1 MTTLLFVLGA
11 LVYAAFAVNVLFA
24 LVLPRR
30 PRGFERITFRVNS
43 LVRMAFI
50 GLSHFARRYE
60 SKDTVLAPTGP
71 VCVVAQLATWAV
83 GFIIG
88 VAMMLY
94 STTHNFPDAL
104 RQACTSLFTVGAIH
118 SGGPANVALDIAAGA
133 TWVIVVTLQIAYL
146 PSLYASFNRRE
157 GLVALLESRAGVP
170 AWGPEILMRHQIVG
184 ITDTLPDFYAAWEA
198 WSADLAESHTTYP
211 VLLLFRSPEPWYSW
225 LVGLLAVLDA
235 AALHLALAPARASS
249 QARLCLRMGFTALTR
264 IGVTL
269 GWEIDPDPDPA
280 GPIDLTFAEF
290 QEAVNMMRETG
301 FEMERTAEEA
311 WPDFVGWR
319 VNYEQV
325 AYRLAARI
333 GAPPAPWS
341 GPRPHLRGSIEPP
354 HRPPQRTPTG
364 PAPVSVRPPA
374 LGEDEQAR

>member
-133 TWVIVVTLQIAYL
+133 TWVIVVTLQL
-146 PSLYASFNRRE
+146 SL
-157 GLVALLESRAGVP
+157 
-170 AWGPEILMRHQIVG
+170 IHI
-184 ITDTLPDFYAAWEA
+184 
-198 WSADLAESHTTYP
+198 
-211 VLLLFRSPEPWYSW
+211 
-225 LVGLLAVLDA
+225 
-235 AALHLALAPARASS
+235 
-249 QARLCLRMGFTALTR
+249 
-264 IGVTL
+264 
-269 GWEIDPDPDPA
+269 
-280 GPIDLTFAEF
+280 
-290 QEAVNMMRETG
+290 
-301 FEMERTAEEA
+301 
-311 WPDFVGWR
+311 
-319 VNYEQV
+319 
-325 AYRLAARI
+325 
-333 GAPPAPWS
+333 
-341 GPRPHLRGSIEPP
+341 
-354 HRPPQRTPTG
+354 
-364 PAPVSVRPPA
+364 
-374 LGEDEQAR
+374 